1 MWDDEELVRTVAR
14 KVVTLI
20 ADHRGGD
27 LNIFQV
33 IQLKVSSAGIFR
45 VRIYDRLLDEFQTFP
60 DEGLELW
67 MIITR
72 LLKEHITYI
81 GPDLIRLWIDMPTVL
96 PLPNHY
102 SDCRAIAF
110 CLTRHTVVRLV
121 S

>member
-1 MWDDEELVRTVAR
+1 MWHEEESLRRVAR

-27 LNIFQV
+27 LNIFHV

-45 VRIYDRLLDEFQTFP
+45 VRIHDKLLDELQTFP

-81 GPDLIRLWIDMPTVL
+81 GADLIRLWIDIPIVL
-96 PLPNHY
+96 SPPIYCFNI
-102 SDCRAIAF
+102 RANRF
-110 CLTRHTVVRLV
+110 Y
-121 S
+121 

>member
-1 MWDDEELVRTVAR
+1 
-14 KVVTLI
+14 VTLI

-45 VRIYDRLLDEFQTFP
+45 VRIHDKLLDELQTFP
-60 DEGLELW
+60 DEGLDLW

-81 GPDLIRLWIDMPTVL
+81 GEDLIRLWIDIPIVLPPPNTVL
-96 PLPNHY
+96 ILEQTHFTEENVQ
-102 SDCRAIAF
+102 S
-110 CLTRHTVVRLV
+110 
-121 S
+121 